1 MAITSGFQPDDLG
14 SIPSSRSKRK
24 EKMYKDLITEI
35 PNWPKEGV
43 TFKDISPLLKSDRF
57 HQAVRDLGKK
67 FNNLDEVDFFVG
79 IDSRGFI
86 FASALATMF
95 NKGVVLA
102 RKKGKLPPPFVSVHY
117 ELEYGKDYLQM
128 GPGKGNVIIIDDVL
142 ATGGTLSASKQLC
155 EAAGY
160 SVIDCGVLIDLKFLH
175 DDDIKVKSL
184 IVYE

>member
-1 MAITSGFQPDDLG
+1 MISVR
-14 SIPSSRSKRK
+14 SRVAAPKGK
-24 EKMYKDLITEI
+24 KMYKDLINEI

-57 HQAVRDLGKK
+57 HQAVRDLGEK

-95 NKGVVLA
+95 DKGMVLA
-102 RKKGKLPPPFVSVHY
+102 RKKGKLPPPFVSVQY

-128 GPGKGNVIIIDDVL
+128 GNGNGNVIIIDDVL
-142 ATGGTLSASKQLC
+142 ATGGTLTATKELC
-155 EAAGY
+155 KAAGY
-160 SVIDCGVLIDLKFLH
+160 NVIDCGVLIDLKFLH
-175 DDDIKVKSL
+175 DDDIKAKSV
-184 IVYE
+184 IEYE